1 MSPQK
6 DRRELNIVLV
16 PAGDGETRNFTVSYR
31 ALRAVGALSGLAVV
45 GGALLVFSFWPLAS
59 RAARVAELENEL
71 VAMGRDLERVE
82 ALVERLD
89 RMEARYLQVRSM
101 FGAGS
106 RAGADSVWLLPPL
119 AQEVDD
125 EARRP
130 GAGTPPSF
138 WPLEERGFV
147 TQGLHAGAE
156 DAHPGLDIAVP
167 SGSSIR
173 AAGSGRVADVGED
186 VVYGR
191 FVVVDHGGGIR
202 TLYAH
207 ASSTL
212 VQPGQE
218 VSAREV
224 VALSGSTGRST
235 APHLHFEVIVDGLP
249 VDPLAFVE
257 QPR

>member
-1 MSPQK
+1 M
-6 DRRELNIVLV
+6 
-16 PAGDGETRNFTVSYR
+16 
-31 ALRAVGALSGLAVV
+31 
-45 GGALLVFSFWPLAS
+45 
-59 RAARVAELENEL
+59 
-71 VAMGRDLERVE
+71 
-82 ALVERLD
+82 
-89 RMEARYLQVRSM
+89 
-101 FGAGS
+101 
-106 RAGADSVWLLPPL
+106 
-119 AQEVDD
+119 
-125 EARRP
+125 
-130 GAGTPPSF
+130 
-138 WPLEERGFV
+138 
-147 TQGLHAGAE
+147 
-156 DAHPGLDIAVP
+156 
-167 SGSSIR
+167 
-173 AAGSGRVADVGED
+173 ADVGED